1 MTPEIKEA
9 TMKPP
14 YDFFLE
20 YLTIH
25 EQARATSSI
34 SRCMQA
40 AFRYYGYITPNNTWD
55 EDKFLDGYTI
65 QSLDRSL
72 REVKKDMQWQDDDS
86 KRLEKSYREMHSQLP
101 RNEASMS
108 KGIKVQEE
116 AKNAHSGKLEG
127 NTSAP
132 VSRLTHDQRMELIR
146 KELNDK
152 LKV

>member
-1 MTPEIKEA
+1 
-9 TMKPP
+9 MKSP

-20 YLTIH
+20 YLAIH

-72 REVKKDMQWQDDDS
+72 REVKKDQGWQDELS
-86 KRLEKSYREMHSQLP
+86 KIQEKSHREMHSQLP

-108 KGIKVQEE
+108 KGIKAQEE

-132 VSRLTHDQRMELIR
+132 VSRLTHEEKMELIR
-146 KELNDK
+146 SQVKDK
-152 LKV
+152 LRV

>member
-1 MTPEIKEA
+1 
-9 TMKPP
+9 MKQP

-20 YLTIH
+20 YLTLRP
-25 EQARATSSI
+25 QARETANI

-40 AFRYYGYITPNNTWD
+40 AFRYYGFISPDNQWN

-65 QSLDRSL
+65 QSLDRAL
-72 REVKKDMQWQDDDS
+72 REVKKLQGWSDDSS
-86 KRLEKSYREMHSQLP
+86 KRLEKSYREMHSTLP

-108 KGIKVQEE
+108 KGIKAQEE

-132 VSRLTHDQRMELIR
+132 VSRLSHAERMELIR
-146 KELNDK
+146 RELNDK
-152 LKV
+152 IRV

>member
-1 MTPEIKEA
+1 
-9 TMKPP
+9 MKSP

-20 YLTIH
+20 YLAIH

-72 REVKKDMQWQDDDS
+72 REVKKDQGWQDELS
-86 KRLEKSYREMHSQLP
+86 KIQEKSHREMHSQLP

-108 KGIKVQEE
+108 KGIKAQEE
-116 AKNAHSGKLEG
+116 GKNAGEG
-127 NTSAP
+127 NTGANTAILA
-132 VSRLTHDQRMELIR
+132 SRLSHEQKMELI
-146 KELNDK
+146 KQGVGDK
-152 LKV
+152 IRL